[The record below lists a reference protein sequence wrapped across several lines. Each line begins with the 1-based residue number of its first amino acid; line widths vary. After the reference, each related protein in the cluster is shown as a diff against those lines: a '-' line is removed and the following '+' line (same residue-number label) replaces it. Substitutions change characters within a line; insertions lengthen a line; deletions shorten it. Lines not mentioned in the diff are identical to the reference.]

1 MNGNELTDTQATNI
15 EQQIE
20 SNPLQAAQ
28 ELPEGSAA
36 QEEALQLLD
45 NNPYNDEVKN
55 GAVQQLFNDKVN
67 GVVEEEEDNPILKR
81 INEKIMRSYLYWPI
95 KNGTHVLDRGSI
107 AIYTDDGK
115 SASVKFGSYRQ
126 KALNKLSPEQLK
138 MVLSIL

>member
-1 MNGNELTDTQATNI
+1 MNGNKLTDTQVTNI

-45 NNPYNDEVKN
+45 NNPHNDEVKN
-55 GAVQQLFNDKVN
+55 GAIQQLFNDKVN
-67 GVVEEEEDNPILKR
+67 GVVEEEENPILKR
-81 INEKIMRSYLYWPI
+81 INEKIMRSYLYWPV

-107 AIYTDDGK
+107 AIYTEDGK
-115 SASVKFGSYRQ
+115 SVSVKFGSYRQ
-126 KALNKLSPEQLK
+126 KALNKLSPEQLRV
-138 MVLSIL
+138 VLSNL

>member
-1 MNGNELTDTQATNI
+1 MENVLMN

-20 SNPLQAAQ
+20 NQIETNPLQAAQ
-28 ELPEGSAA
+28 ALPEGSAA

-45 NNPYNDEVKN
+45 NNSYNDEVKN

-67 GVVEEEEDNPILKR
+67 GIEEEDENPILKR
-81 INEKIMRSYLYWPI
+81 INEKIMRSYLYWPLE
-95 KNGTHVLDRGSI
+95 NGTHVLDRGSI

-115 SASVKFGSYRQ
+115 SVSVKFGSYRQ
-126 KALNKLSPEQLK
+126 KALNKLPPEQLR